1 MARGKKKSFL
11 REPRGLRGGGNGWYA
26 LGGGALLDPKTVR
39 TERHWFVRYMATII
53 ERSCVVAVN
62 ARQLGRA
69 VSSSSGSSASR
80 PSLMCVRTV
89 DMSYYVVHID
99 YVCQCASTTD
109 LSVLVRAPG

>member
-1 MARGKKKSFL
+1 MNFFFA
-11 REPRGLRGGGNGWYA
+11 REPRGLRGGGKLVAAGMHWV
-26 LGGGALLDPKTVR
+26 GGALLDPKTVR